1 MLPVIGPKLSAR
13 CVTLLVLPI
22 LWLCFSLSAQASLPV
37 MELSGLDREPL
48 RHKAGYWQ
56 ADPESTLEQALQA
69 DFAPLN
75 ARTINQGISD
85 RAYWLR
91 LRLHNSREDAK
102 RWVLIHETSYL
113 DNIDVFLRDESGR
126 VFEHQHLSDRVPFN
140 ERPLDYRKLGFEH
153 TTPAHSYTDV
163 YLKLYYEEGKPDSI
177 SLQFTL
183 YDAERFQQWVRE
195 ENLLFG
201 GYYGILTVLV
211 LIAAIVGLLL
221 KRISVL
227 NYGFFLIAT
236 GFQWLLLNGYGFQYL
251 WPNSVYWHNEGFHI
265 SYLLF
270 SLMACEFSKTFLR
283 TADRFP
289 GVHRLLQA
297 TQVIALVGVAIRLFG
312 WYLPA
317 LHLSFALLT
326 VVAVLVPL
334 ISWRAWRRGVHY
346 ARWYLFAWLIYSV
359 SLLLSLASAYLNIV
373 PWGMHSLALL
383 QWGSLLE
390 AIFLTVAIT
399 ERLLSVETER
409 RKAVELANQD
419 PLTGLGNRRLLQ
431 RQYERFRD
439 QFDRDGSPVF
449 LIMIDLDHF
458 KVVNDRY
465 GHDAGDEVLREVAK
479 LLKAHCRTSDVCI
492 RYGGEEF
499 AVLLQ
504 AENLDAAW
512 HIAER
517 IRKEFADNP
526 TRYHQ
531 DSIEHTLS
539 SGITSV
545 LDANQQ
551 LTVNQMMKY
560 ADQALY
566 EGKAAGRNCN
576 VVYRA
581 EATLV
586 RSGNYPE
593 PA

>member
-1 MLPVIGPKLSAR
+1 MHPLIGRKLLDR
-13 CVTLLVLPI
+13 CTTVLVLSL
-22 LWLCFSLSAQASLPV
+22 LWLCASLSAASPLPSL
-37 MELSGLDREPL
+37 ELSGLDREPL
-48 RHKAGYWQ
+48 RHRAEYWA
-56 ADPESTLEQALQA
+56 ADRDSTLEQALEA
-69 DFAPLN
+69 DFTPLS

-91 LRLHNSREDAK
+91 LRLYNSNNEAK
-102 RWVLIHETSYL
+102 NWVLVHETSYL
-113 DNIDVFLRDESGR
+113 DNIDVFLQDGIAPG
-126 VFEHQHLSDRVPFN
+126 FGHQNLSDRVPFD
-140 ERPLDYRKLGFEH
+140 ERPLDYRKLAFEH
-153 TTPAHSYTDV
+153 RTPGQSHTDV

-183 YDAERFQQWVRE
+183 YERERFEKWVRE

-227 NYGFFLIAT
+227 NYGFFLVAT

-283 TADRFP
+283 TSDRFP
-289 GVHRLLQA
+289 GIHRLLQA
-297 TQVIALVGVAIRLFG
+297 FQVIALVGIAIRLFG
-312 WYLPA
+312 WYLPI
-317 LHLSFALLT
+317 LHLSFALLAA
-326 VVAVLVPL
+326 VAFVVPL
-334 ISWRAWRRGVHY
+334 ISWLAWRRGVHY
-346 ARWYLFAWLIYSV
+346 ARWYLFAWTIYSV

-465 GHDAGDEVLREVAK
+465 GHDAGDQVLKEVAQ

-517 IRKEFADNP
+517 IRKEFAESP
-526 TRYHQ
+526 TRHHQ
-531 DSIEHTLS
+531 QLIEHTLS

-545 LDANQQ
+545 LDNHQQ

-576 VVYRA
+576 VVYR
-581 EATLV
+581 
-586 RSGNYPE
+586 SGVTSGHSGDAPE